1 MDASRRQHAHLSH
14 RTNSSQS
21 ESRNLSSH
29 SSNLTHPSPS
39 RLPQMVLIH
48 PVINHAT
55 QSLDISVPSSIS
67 SDSASSQTFSI
78 SLAHPSTYLKDP
90 ENDPSLDHDFVVWG
104 SDPQDGYSVGSE
116 EMLDALSEFMGK
128 RVLLIRKGL

>member
-1 MDASRRQHAHLSH
+1 
-14 RTNSSQS
+14 
-21 ESRNLSSH
+21 
-29 SSNLTHPSPS
+29 
-39 RLPQMVLIH
+39 MVLIH

-55 QSLDISVPSSIS
+55 QTLDISVPSSSS
-67 SDSASSQTFSI
+67 SDSAPSRTFSVVP
-78 SLAHPSTYLKDP
+78 LAHPSTYLKDP

-116 EMLDALSEFMGK
+116 ELLDALSEFMGK